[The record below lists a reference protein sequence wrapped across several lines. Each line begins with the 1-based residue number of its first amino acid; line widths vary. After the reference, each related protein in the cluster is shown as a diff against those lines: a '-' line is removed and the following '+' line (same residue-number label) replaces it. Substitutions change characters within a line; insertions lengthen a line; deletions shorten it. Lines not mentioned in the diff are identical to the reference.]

1 MSGSSGVAVRG
12 SAWVLRPRPVV
23 SAKYRVFFFPYA
35 GVGPSIYRAWL
46 DALPGE
52 LEARLVQ
59 LPAREARWREPAL
72 TRMADI
78 APAAAAAIAAELD
91 APFIFY
97 GHSLGALA
105 AFEVT
110 RQLRAM
116 GAPMPA
122 HLFLGAHRAPHL
134 PNPHPEMRHLADDAF
149 VTELRRRYDGIP
161 EAVLANPELLEL
173 MLPALRADF
182 TAYETYTYTSQVPL
196 GVPISAFGGETDL
209 YVRPS
214 EVTEWRQQ
222 TEGAFRMRVVPG
234 GHFFLQGERDR
245 ILAAIRDDLAL

>member
-1 MSGSSGVAVRG
+1 VA
-12 SAWVLRPRPVV
+12 SAT
-23 SAKYRVFFFPYA
+23 YRAYFFPYA
-35 GVGPSIYRAWL
+35 GVGPSVYRPWL
-46 DALPGE
+46 DALPSA
-52 LEARLVQ
+52 LEARLIQ
-59 LPAREARWREPAL
+59 LPAREARWREPAM
-72 TRMADI
+72 TRIADI
-78 APAAAAAIAAELD
+78 APAVASAIAGELD
-91 APFIFY
+91 APFVFY

-116 GAPMPA
+116 GAPLPA

-134 PNPHPEMRHLADDAF
+134 PNPHPEIRHLADDAF

-182 TAYETYTYTSQVPL
+182 NAYETYSHASQPAI
-196 GVPISAFGGETDL
+196 GVPISAFAGETDL

-214 EVTEWRQQ
+214 EVAEWQQQ
-222 TEGAFRMRVVPG
+222 TEGAFRMRVIPG
-234 GHFFLQGERDR
+234 GHFFLQSERDR
-245 ILAAIRDDLAL
+245 VLAAVREDLGL